1 MFKNL
6 LNRSA
11 REDAK
16 SHWLHL
22 FDFSRLC
29 IFKCACD
36 AADVGGGWPQQQR
49 ADAQRGAVLRA
60 RTQQPSMQL
69 QPRKAWKTF
78 NFLILHLSR
87 LRFLLLL
94 TSISFNFVI

>member
-1 MFKNL
+1 MFKYL

-11 REDAK
+11 REGAK

-29 IFKCACD
+29 VFKCACD

-69 QPRKAWKTF
+69 QPKESLENIQLPHPAFIAFAFYVAIDLDKF
-78 NFLILHLSR
+78 
-87 LRFLLLL
+87 
-94 TSISFNFVI
+94 